1 MDEMNITSDWTKLV
15 ITKIV
20 KKIVKDKI
28 GANPEINLGDVYVR
42 IGDANIEVSF
52 AANVKVGKSEVYEL
66 LKKKLF

>member
-28 GANPEINLGDVYVR
+28 GANPEINLGDVHVR